1 MLRPDSLNAGNNNL
15 ILVGVIGAPYGIK
28 GWCKIFSYL
37 DPVKN
42 LTSYNNLITFSN
54 GSSQELQIDDYQ
66 LVGKQL
72 IAKLHD
78 IKDRNAVALF
88 TNLKL
93 YLPKESLP
101 RIDSDSTYYWHD
113 LEGLDVYRLSDKHY
127 FGAIDHLMET
137 GSFDVM
143 VVRNG
148 NKDTLIPFAMGLVVK
163 DVNLTTRE
171 ILIDWHE
178 DSDD

>member
-1 MLRPDSLNAGNNNL
+1 MFKPDSLRTDTNNL

-37 DPVKN
+37 YPIEN
-42 LTSYNNLITFSN
+42 LTNYKSLITYSK
-54 GSSQELQIDDYQ
+54 GPTQDLQVDDYQ
-66 LVGKQL
+66 FVWKQL
-72 IAKLHD
+72 IAKLHG
-78 IKDRNAVALF
+78 IQDRNAVALF

-93 YLPKESLP
+93 YLQKESLP

-113 LEGLDVYRLSDKHY
+113 LEGLDVYRISDKYY

-143 VVRNG
+143 IINNG
-148 NKDTLIPFAMGLVVK
+148 KKDTLIPFAMGIVVK

-171 ILIDWHE
+171 ILIDWDDE
-178 DSDD
+178 SDD